1 MTPAAAPVQGMIAMQ
16 EESGATANVELMAP
30 SLTVNYDNLNLVW
43 PSHDEPSVIR
53 CALPAPYA
61 GVALPCTTRLGMCPL

>member
-1 MTPAAAPVQGMIAMQ
+1 MTPAAALLQGMIAMQ
-16 EESGATANVELMAP
+16 EESSATANVELMAP

-53 CALPAPYA
+53 CAQPAVCKSRHASPPTWTSVP
-61 GVALPCTTRLGMCPL
+61 GH